1 MSPTQGAPAPT
12 VDIFQ
17 LVVDV
22 SQILGAAIGVI
33 ALIVAMRAR
42 SGARRDL
49 AKERRTVYELDLL
62 RRLYEQLDGRGR
74 PLTSPGSLA
83 QLFVHLVLLPDR
95 DDLPMTRAAIGAQST
110 WVHDANFKNKY
121 PAAPAY
127 DKTDETALQRLK
139 FVLDDG
145 MFFAEFLNAV
155 NRRVETSTRAEAIA
169 DHPGSG

>member
-1 MSPTQGAPAPT
+1 MSPTQAAPAPA

-33 ALIVAMRAR
+33 ALIVALRAR

-62 RRLYEQLDGRGR
+62 RRLYEQLNHGGRALCG
-74 PLTSPGSLA
+74 PESLA
-83 QLFVHLVLLPDR
+83 QLVTHLVLLPDM
-95 DDLPMTRAAIGAQST
+95 DEMPMTRAAVGANST
-110 WVHDANFKNKY
+110 WVHDADFKNKY
-121 PAAPAY
+121 PAAPA
-127 DKTDETALQRLK
+127 DDSTDETALQRLK

-145 MFFAEFLNAV
+145 VFGAEFLNAV
-155 NRRVETSTRAEAIA
+155 YRRVGVSIRAEVTA
-169 DHPGSG
+169 DHPDST